1 MREQIK
7 KHFINLRG
15 KNLKERILVIESDD
29 WGAIR
34 IPDQATQSEL
44 ICSALIQKENPFSKY
59 DCLESTEDY
68 QALYEVLGKFKDCK
82 GNSPVLTANMVM
94 ANPDFHSIELSKF
107 QEYTYEHFSKTY
119 QSYYPSLNTFQ
130 ALKEGIEN
138 GCIYPQFH
146 AREHLNV
153 QRWMDKLSSGDP
165 AFRRAF
171 ELKCFAIDDVDN
183 SNQRENLMAT
193 YDYESATELKS
204 IQKGIEEGLQLFQ
217 ETFGSASRTHIAP
230 CYVWNEFIEKFAHA
244 NGVYGI
250 QGSKF
255 QQYKDPGFEK
265 HKRIWRY
272 MGQTNERNQIYTI
285 RNVLFEPALNHR
297 IGWVD
302 KAMESIAIA
311 FFWQKPAI
319 IGSHRINYVGGL
331 SEANRTN
338 TLIQLNELLG
348 RVLKKWP
355 NVQFLNSAQLTEKL
369 RLA

>member
-1 MREQIK
+1 MKEKVK
-7 KHFINLRG
+7 KHLINLRG
-15 KNLKERILVIESDD
+15 KKLKERILVIESDD

-34 IPDQATQSEL
+34 IPNKAAQSEL
-44 ICSALIQKENPFSKY
+44 LRLGLIQGNNPFSKY
-59 DCLESTEDY
+59 DCLESAEDF
-68 QALYEVLGKFKDCK
+68 QALYEVLRKFKDYN
-82 GNSPVLTANMVM
+82 GNSPVLTANTVM
-94 ANPDFHSIELSKF
+94 ANPDFPSIELSNF
-107 QEYTYEHFSKTY
+107 QEYTSEHFSLTY

-130 ALKEGIEN
+130 ALKEGMKN
-138 GCIYPQFH
+138 DCIYPQFH

-153 QRWMDKLSSGDP
+153 QRWMDKLSSGNP

-193 YDYESATELKS
+193 YDYQSATELKS

-217 ETFGSASRTHIAP
+217 ETFGFASRTHIAP
-230 CYVWNEFIEKFAHA
+230 CYVWNEFIEKSVHA

-255 QQYKDPGFEK
+255 QQYKGPSFEK

-285 RNVLFEPALNHR
+285 RNVLFEPALNHS
-297 IGWVD
+297 INWVE
-302 KAMESIAIA
+302 KALESIAVA
-311 FFWQKPAI
+311 FSWKKPAVI
-319 IGSHRINYVGGL
+319 STHRINYVGGL